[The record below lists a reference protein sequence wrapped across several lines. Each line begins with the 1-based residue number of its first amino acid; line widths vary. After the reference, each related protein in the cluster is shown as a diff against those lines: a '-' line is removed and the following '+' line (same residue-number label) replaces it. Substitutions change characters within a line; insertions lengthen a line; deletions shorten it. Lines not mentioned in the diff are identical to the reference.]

1 MLSIIIP
8 CYNEESVI
16 KLTIERVC
24 AVMDSLEPN
33 ISSELIFVDDGSVD
47 STAAIIDTATKA
59 DPRINL
65 FSFSRNFGHQAAVS
79 AGIKVCKG
87 DRAVILDADLQDPPE
102 LIPEMLRVMQTEQAQ
117 VVYGVRRSRQG
128 ETLFKKATAKIFY
141 RVLNYLSEVR
151 LPVDAGDFRLI
162 SREVIDA
169 FNSLDERK
177 KYVRG
182 LTSWVG
188 FRQVPFYYQRDARA
202 AGQTKYNLSRMMR
215 LAFTSVLYFSTKPL
229 RIAVFLGFV
238 SVIFAL
244 GLFLWSFFGKI
255 WGWTHADLGW
265 TSLFVVIIFFGG
277 VQLITIGIVGTYVG
291 NIFEEVK
298 HRPEYIFKRKDSDK

>member
-33 ISSELIFVDDGSVD
+33 ISSELIFVDDGSAD
-47 STAAIIDTATKA
+47 RTAAIIDTATKA